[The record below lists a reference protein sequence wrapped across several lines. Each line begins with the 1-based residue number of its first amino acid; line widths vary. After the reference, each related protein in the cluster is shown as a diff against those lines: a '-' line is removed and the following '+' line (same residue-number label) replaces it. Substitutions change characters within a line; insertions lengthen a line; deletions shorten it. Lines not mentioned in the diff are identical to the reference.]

1 MYAYREKRP
10 LFCIQTF
17 SGNLN
22 QIKRNRKSGLETTRK
37 RRCLRWPTCVWLRS
51 GVAVSSTSMTL
62 SISSGV
68 ENVATRFCQLLV
80 LTLSWL
86 FQASTSLVCLYGQYT
101 NTVKMMMMIKRLFV
115 FNVDNVVPVIFF
127 FFFLA
132 KIRLQSRKSGSLNVF
147 TVYFWL
153 FACFWVKK
161 NPNQPLLSS

>member
-1 MYAYREKRP
+1 MGKRGNDMYLYMWEKSIKVDRTQP
-10 LFCIQTF
+10 WWLCHVRLSGKTAAVLYTNF

-101 NTVKMMMMIKRLFV
+101 NTVKMMMMIKDCLFSTL
-115 FNVDNVVPVIFF
+115 ITWS
-127 FFFLA
+127 
-132 KIRLQSRKSGSLNVF
+132 Q
-147 TVYFWL
+147 
-153 FACFWVKK
+153 
-161 NPNQPLLSS
+161 